1 MARKAARE
9 AAMCLIYQRSVGGE
23 GNISDYC
30 DQMEDVVLNDED
42 HAYLSDVL
50 RGVSEHSERIDA
62 QIENCSINWKLS
74 RMPRVDAAVL
84 RVAVYELL
92 YRDDIPERVSA
103 NEAVGLAKTYSGE
116 QSAKFINGVLG
127 KLIRDNATRKGP
139 DQEGIA
145 E

>member
-1 MARKAARE
+1 
-9 AAMCLIYQRSVGGE
+9 MCLVYQRSVGGN
-23 GNISDYC
+23 GNIRDYC
-30 DQMEDVVLNDED
+30 DQMDDVELNDED

-50 RGVSEHSERIDA
+50 TGVSEHAERIDEA
-62 QIENCSINWKLS
+62 IENCSINWKLS

-103 NEAVGLAKTYSGE
+103 NEAVGLAKQYSGE

-127 KLIRDNATRKGP
+127 KLIRENATQKGCA
-139 DQEGIA
+139 QA
-145 E
+145 ETAE